1 MVHFFKKC
9 QVYNIIHRI
18 ENETMLLYDKTLQ
31 LCNTV
36 MFLTIFYYIS
46 LWSLEELR
54 YYLETRGSYPHRR
67 VKSRIRS

>member
-9 QVYNIIHRI
+9 QVYNITELKMKQCYCI
-18 ENETMLLYDKTLQ
+18 TLQ

-36 MFLTIFYYIS
+36 MFLTIFYYIT

-54 YYLETRGSYPHRR
+54 Y
-67 VKSRIRS
+67 